1 MISIAKWTV
10 EGEEAEAEGI
20 EAPTSVVVVEEETVV
35 VEEETVVVEEE
46 TEVIEALVVAMVDEK
61 VTAKVY
67 YVQTQDRVEEEDD
80 EGGEDEIAVAVMKF
94 LIIRYQSRWV

>member
-20 EAPTSVVVVEEETVV
+20 EAPTSVVV